1 MYHDSHGTERGFE
14 VAERLKTRGDMRN
27 KLSSTAKKAGLRN
40 ATVSLMAAALFL
52 SLWHRNE
59 QATKA
64 HVVVHLN
71 SAYTGI

>member
-52 SLWHRNE
+52 SL
-59 QATKA
+59 
-64 HVVVHLN
+64 
-71 SAYTGI
+71 